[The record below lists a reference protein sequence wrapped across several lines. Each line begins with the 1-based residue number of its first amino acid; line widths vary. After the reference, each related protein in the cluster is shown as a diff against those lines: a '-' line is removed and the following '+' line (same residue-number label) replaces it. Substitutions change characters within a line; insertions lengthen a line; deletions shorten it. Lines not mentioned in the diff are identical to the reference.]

1 MLMALAAPIK
11 FGEMRNVFKC
21 KYVHSAQ
28 KKKKR
33 ESNAF
38 MKGEECVKEV
48 ILETV
53 LLASGPGSPLR
64 AWHKSSEV

>member
-1 MLMALAAPIK
+1 MMLMAQAAPIK

-28 KKKKR
+28 KKKK

-48 ILETV
+48 ILDTRV
-53 LLASGPGSPLR
+53 SNAGMKQRG
-64 AWHKSSEV
+64 

>member
-1 MLMALAAPIK
+1 MLMAQAAPIK

-21 KYVHSAQ
+21 KYVHSAPKKR
-28 KKKKR
+28 KKKK

-48 ILETV
+48 ILDTRV
-53 LLASGPGSPLR
+53 SNAGMKQQ
-64 AWHKSSEV
+64 W